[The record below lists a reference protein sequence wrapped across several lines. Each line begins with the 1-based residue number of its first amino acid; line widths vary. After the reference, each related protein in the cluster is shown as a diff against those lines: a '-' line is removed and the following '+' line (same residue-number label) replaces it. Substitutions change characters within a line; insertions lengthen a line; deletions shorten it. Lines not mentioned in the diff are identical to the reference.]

1 MTSRRSR
8 AAASTKGADVTMSDA
23 VRSCLS
29 KYATFSGRARR
40 AEYWWFTL
48 AVIIVEIVTSLID
61 RALGTSLVT
70 LLVALAL
77 FLPGLAVGVR
87 RLHDTDRSGWWLLIA
102 LVPFVGAIV
111 LLVFEVLDGT
121 PGPNRFGPSPKQV
134 TTDSGYGTD
143 YGRGYGVS

>member
-1 MTSRRSR
+1 
-8 AAASTKGADVTMSDA
+8 VQ
-23 VRSCLS
+23 
-29 KYATFSGRARR
+29 
-40 AEYWWFTL
+40 
-48 AVIIVEIVTSLID
+48 IVTSLVD
-61 RALGTSLVT
+61 LALGTSLVT

-102 LVPFVGAIV
+102 PVPFVGAIG

-121 PGPNRFGPSPKQV
+121 PGPNRFGPCPKQL

-143 YGRGYGVS
+143 YGRGCGVS